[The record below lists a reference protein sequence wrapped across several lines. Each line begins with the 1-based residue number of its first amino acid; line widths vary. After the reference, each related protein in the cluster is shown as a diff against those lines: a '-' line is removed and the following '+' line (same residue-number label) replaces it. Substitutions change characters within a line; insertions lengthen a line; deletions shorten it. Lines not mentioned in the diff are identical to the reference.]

1 MNSSLASR
9 ISLGTA
15 NFNKSYGRINPEAVP
30 SGDIKGIS
38 QLMKKY
44 DLKSID
50 TALAY
55 SNTTAEFSDWE
66 TDFFRDRDVTTKF
79 AIRNFK
85 DGALE
90 SEILDAFHR
99 DLNRKNLR
107 KYKNVLLHDFSDL
120 LGQKSNLTLG
130 VLSKLKSLDLTES
143 IGFSAYDS
151 AEIDFALQMFQPD
164 VIQIPLN
171 IFDQRLITSGHI
183 KKLTNMGIRIQARS
197 IFLQGLLLTK
207 SENIPAG
214 IEFASNSFKQWWNF
228 VESESLNPLELC
240 LSFVS
245 SIIEIKEIV
254 IGVYD
259 SAQLEQILKIQPTN
273 KNYDLSRFVSCDVEL
288 LDPRRWH
295 K

>member
-1 MNSSLASR
+1 MNSSLVSR

-15 NFNKSYGRINPEAVP
+15 NFNKSYGIINSESVP
-30 SGDIKGIS
+30 SDEINRIS
-38 QLMKKY
+38 RLMKKY

-55 SNTTAEFSDWE
+55 STTTSEDSDWE
-66 TDFFRDRDVTTKF
+66 IDFFRDRDITTKF
-79 AIRNFK
+79 AIKNFRE
-85 DGALE
+85 GALE
-90 SEILDAFHR
+90 SEILDGFHS
-99 DLNRKNLR
+99 DLDRKNLR
-107 KYKNVLLHDFSDL
+107 RYKNVLLHDFSDL
-120 LGQKSNLTLG
+120 VGQKSKLTLE

-143 IGFSAYDS
+143 IGFSAYES
-151 AEIDFALQMFQPD
+151 AEIDFALKMFQPD

-171 IFDQRLITSGHI
+171 IFDQRLISSGYI
-183 KKLTNMGIRIQARS
+183 NKLTKMGIRIQARS

-214 IEFASNSFKQWWNF
+214 FEFASNSFKQWWNF

-245 SIIEIKEIV
+245 SMFEINEIV

-259 SAQLEQILKIQPTN
+259 SVQLEQILKTQPTN
-273 KNYDLSRFVSCDVEL
+273 KNYDLGRFASCDVEL